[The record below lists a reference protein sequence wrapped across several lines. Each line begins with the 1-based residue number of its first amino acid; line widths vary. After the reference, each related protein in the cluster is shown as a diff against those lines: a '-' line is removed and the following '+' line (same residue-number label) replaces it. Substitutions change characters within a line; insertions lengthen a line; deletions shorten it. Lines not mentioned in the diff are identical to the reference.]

1 MGVGMDLYR
10 LSVFAH
16 VLLSVV
22 FTGLA
27 LYWIIMLTSLG
38 RRFDA
43 AETARLLG
51 IAHGARWPHVAV
63 PKRWRLPLPWLT
75 TLVMVALWLTGIV
88 NSRLRGMPEGP
99 LWWTK
104 MGLFVALIALQVA
117 LTRRPYATAVRINF
131 ALTLVMLPVSGWI
144 IR

>member
-1 MGVGMDLYR
+1 MDVYR

-16 VLLSVV
+16 IFFSVV

-27 LYWIIMLTSLG
+27 LYWIIMFTSLS

-43 AETARLLG
+43 AETTRLLC
-51 IAHGARWPHVAV
+51 IAHRSRWPHVLV
-63 PKRWRLPLPWLT
+63 PLAWRLPLPWVT
-75 TLVMVALWLTGIV
+75 TATMVVLWLTGIV
-88 NSRLRGMPEGP
+88 NSKLRGMPEGP

-104 MGLFVALIALQVA
+104 LGLFLVLIALQVA
-117 LTRRPYATAVRINF
+117 LTRRVSPAAVRINF
-131 ALTLVMLPVSGWI
+131 ALTVTMILVSGWV

>member
-1 MGVGMDLYR
+1 MDLYR

-16 VLLSVV
+16 IFFSVL

-27 LYWIIMLTSLG
+27 LYWIIMFTSLS

-51 IAHGARWPHVAV
+51 IAHRSRWPHVVV
-63 PKRWRLPLPWLT
+63 PLAWRVPLPWVT
-75 TLVMVALWLTGIV
+75 TATMVVLWLTGIV
-88 NSRLRGMPEGP
+88 NSKLRGMPEGP

-104 MGLFVALIALQVA
+104 LGLFLVLIALQVA
-117 LTRRPYATAVRINF
+117 LTRRVSPATVRINF
-131 ALTLVMLPVSGWI
+131 ALTVTMILVSGWV

>member
-1 MGVGMDLYR
+1 MDLYR

-16 VLLSVV
+16 IFFSVL

-27 LYWIIMLTSLG
+27 LYWIIMFTSLS

-51 IAHGARWPHVAV
+51 IAHRSRWPHVFV
-63 PKRWRLPLPWLT
+63 PLAWRLPLPWVT
-75 TLVMVALWLTGIV
+75 TLTMVALWLTGIV
-88 NSRLRGMPEGP
+88 NSKLRGMPEGP

-104 MGLFVALIALQVA
+104 MGLFLALIALQFA
-117 LTRRPYATAVRINF
+117 LTRRVSRAAVRVNF
-131 ALTLVMLPVSGWI
+131 AVTVAMLLVSGWV

>member
-1 MGVGMDLYR
+1 MDVYR

-16 VLLSVV
+16 IFFSVL

-27 LYWIIMLTSLG
+27 LYWIIMFTSLS

-51 IAHGARWPHVAV
+51 IAHRSRWPHVVV
-63 PKRWRLPLPWLT
+63 PLAWRVPLPWVT
-75 TLVMVALWLTGIV
+75 TATMVVLWLTGIV
-88 NSRLRGMPEGP
+88 NSKLRGMPEGP

-104 MGLFVALIALQVA
+104 LGLFLVLIALQVA
-117 LTRRPYATAVRINF
+117 LTRRVSPAAVRINF
-131 ALTLVMLPVSGWI
+131 ALTVTMILVSGWV

>member
-1 MGVGMDLYR
+1 MDVYR

-16 VLLSVV
+16 IFSSVV

-27 LYWIIMLTSLG
+27 LYWTIMLTSLSM
-38 RRFDA
+38 RFDA

-51 IAHGARWPHVAV
+51 IAHRSRWPHVVV
-63 PKRWRLPLPWLT
+63 PLAWRLPLPWVT
-75 TLVMVALWLTGIV
+75 TLTMVVLWLTGII
-88 NSRLRGMPEGP
+88 NSKLRGMPEGP

-104 MGLFVALIALQVA
+104 MGLFLALIALQVA
-117 LTRRPYATAVRINF
+117 LTRRPYPTVVRVNF
-131 ALTLVMLPVSGWI
+131 ALTVAMLLVSGWV

>member
-1 MGVGMDLYR
+1 MDLYR

-16 VLLSVV
+16 IFFSVL

-27 LYWIIMLTSLG
+27 LYWIIMFTSLS

-51 IAHGARWPHVAV
+51 IAHRSRWPHVVV
-63 PKRWRLPLPWLT
+63 PLAWRLPLPWVT
-75 TLVMVALWLTGIV
+75 TATMVVLWLTGIV
-88 NSRLRGMPEGP
+88 NSKLRGMPEGP

-104 MGLFVALIALQVA
+104 LGLFLALIALQVA
-117 LTRRPYATAVRINF
+117 LTRRVSQAAVRINF
-131 ALTLVMLPVSGWI
+131 ALTVTMILVSGWV

>member
-1 MGVGMDLYR
+1 MDVYR

-16 VLLSVV
+16 IFFSVV

-27 LYWIIMLTSLG
+27 LYWTIMLTSLG

-51 IAHGARWPHVAV
+51 IAHRSRWPHVVV
-63 PKRWRLPLPWLT
+63 PLAWRLPLPWVT
-75 TLVMVALWLTGIV
+75 TLTMVALWLTGIV
-88 NSRLRGMPEGP
+88 NSKLRGMPEGP
-99 LWWTK
+99 LWWAK
-104 MGLFVALIALQVA
+104 MGLFLALIALQVA
-117 LTRRPYATAVRINF
+117 LTRRVSPAAVRINF
-131 ALTLVMLPVSGWI
+131 ALTVAMLLVSGWV

>member
-1 MGVGMDLYR
+1 MDVYR

-16 VLLSVV
+16 IFFSVV

-27 LYWIIMLTSLG
+27 LYWTIMLTSLS

-43 AETARLLG
+43 AETTRLLG
-51 IAHGARWPHVAV
+51 IAHRSRWPHVVV
-63 PKRWRLPLPWLT
+63 PLAWRLPLPWVT
-75 TLVMVALWLTGIV
+75 TLTMVALWLTGIV
-88 NSRLRGMPEGP
+88 NSKLRGMPEGP

-104 MGLFVALIALQVA
+104 MGLFLALIALQVA
-117 LTRRPYATAVRINF
+117 LTRRPYPTAVRVNF
-131 ALTLVMLPVSGWI
+131 ALTVAMLLVSGWV

>member
-1 MGVGMDLYR
+1 MDVYR

-16 VLLSVV
+16 IFFSVV

-27 LYWIIMLTSLG
+27 LYWTIMLTSLS
-38 RRFDA
+38 RRFDV

-51 IAHGARWPHVAV
+51 IAHRSRWPHVVV
-63 PKRWRLPLPWLT
+63 PLAWRLPLPWVT
-75 TLVMVALWLTGIV
+75 TLTMVALWLTGIV
-88 NSRLRGMPEGP
+88 NSKLRGMPEGP

-104 MGLFVALIALQVA
+104 MGLFLALIALQVA
-117 LTRRPYATAVRINF
+117 LTRRPYPTAVRVNF
-131 ALTLVMLPVSGWI
+131 VLTVAMLLVSGWV

>member
-1 MGVGMDLYR
+1 MDVYR

-16 VLLSVV
+16 IFFSVV

-27 LYWIIMLTSLG
+27 LYWIIMFTSLS

-51 IAHGARWPHVAV
+51 IAHRSRWPHVVV
-63 PKRWRLPLPWLT
+63 PLAWRVPLPWVT
-75 TLVMVALWLTGIV
+75 TATMVVLWLTGIV
-88 NSRLRGMPEGP
+88 NSKLRGMPEGP

-104 MGLFVALIALQVA
+104 LGLFLVLIALQVA
-117 LTRRPYATAVRINF
+117 LTRRVSPATVRINF
-131 ALTLVMLPVSGWI
+131 ALTVTMILVSGWV

>member
-1 MGVGMDLYR
+1 MDVYR

-16 VLLSVV
+16 LFLSVV

-27 LYWIIMLTSLG
+27 LYWMIMLVSLRRRHDAGETS
-38 RRFDA
+38 
-43 AETARLLG
+43 RLLA
-51 IAHGARWPHVAV
+51 IAHTSRWPHVAV
-63 PKRWRLPLPWLT
+63 PQKWRLPLPWMT

-88 NSRLRGMPEGP
+88 NSKLRGMPEGP

-104 MGLFVALIALQVA
+104 MGLFLALIALQVA
-117 LTRRPYATAVRINF
+117 LTRRPYPAAVRVNF
-131 ALTLVMLPVSGWI
+131 VLAIAMLLVSGWV

>member
-1 MGVGMDLYR
+1 MDVYR

-16 VLLSVV
+16 IFFSVV

-27 LYWIIMLTSLG
+27 LYWTIMLTSLS
-38 RRFDA
+38 RRFDV

-51 IAHGARWPHVAV
+51 IAHRSRWPHVVV
-63 PKRWRLPLPWLT
+63 PLAWRLPLPWVT
-75 TLVMVALWLTGIV
+75 TLTMVALWLTGIV
-88 NSRLRGMPEGP
+88 NSKLRGMPEGP

-104 MGLFVALIALQVA
+104 MGLFLALIALQVA
-117 LTRRPYATAVRINF
+117 LTRRPYPTVVRVNF
-131 ALTLVMLPVSGWI
+131 ALTVAMLLVSGWV

>member
-1 MGVGMDLYR
+1 MDVYR

-16 VLLSVV
+16 IFFSVV

-27 LYWIIMLTSLG
+27 LYWIIMFTSLS

-51 IAHGARWPHVAV
+51 IAHRSRWPHVVV
-63 PKRWRLPLPWLT
+63 PLAWRLPLPWVT
-75 TLVMVALWLTGIV
+75 TATMVVLWLTGIV
-88 NSRLRGMPEGP
+88 NSKLRGMPEGP

-104 MGLFVALIALQVA
+104 LGLFLVLIALQVA
-117 LTRRPYATAVRINF
+117 LTRRVSPAAVRINF
-131 ALTLVMLPVSGWI
+131 ALTVTMILVSGWV